1 MNPARLSSV
10 PAFKINIARRYLQA
24 GEVIAYPTEAV
35 YGLGCDP
42 LNETAVMKLLALK
55 HRPVEKGLILIAA
68 NLGQLEPYIE
78 LNPVLYERFQQAGDD
93 PVTWVVPVKAW
104 VPFWLTGEHASL
116 AVRVTRHPVARR
128 LCEVF
133 GGPLV
138 STSANPA
145 GKPSV
150 KDIKKLRKYFT
161 GPEFYIVPGA
171 LGGLAKETAIIDAVT
186 GERLR

>member
-1 MNPARLSSV
+1 MNPDRISSV
-10 PAFKINIARRYLQA
+10 PAFKINIANRYLQA
-24 GEVIAYPTEAV
+24 GEIIAYPTEAV

-42 LNETAVMKLLALK
+42 LNETAVMMLLALK
-55 HRPVEKGLILIAA
+55 HRPVQKGLILIAA
-68 NLGQLEPYIE
+68 NLEQLEPYIE
-78 LNPVLYERFQQAGDD
+78 LNPVVYERFQQSGDN
-93 PVTWVVPVKAW
+93 PVTWVVPAKAW
-104 VPFWLTGEHASL
+104 VPFWLTGDHASL
-116 AVRVTRHPVARR
+116 AVRITRHPIARQ

-150 KDIKKLRKYFT
+150 KDLKKLRKYF
-161 GPEFYIVPGA
+161 PRPAFYIIPGA
-171 LGGLAKETAIIDAVT
+171 LGGLTKETTIINAET

>member
-1 MNPARLSSV
+1 MKPANLAIV
-10 PAFKINIARRYLQA
+10 PAFKINLANRYLRA
-24 GEVIAYPTEAV
+24 GELIAYPTEAV

-42 LNETAVMKLLALK
+42 VNEAAVMKLLALK
-55 HRPVEKGLILIAA
+55 HRPIEKGLILIAA
-68 NLGQLEPYIE
+68 NSAQLEPYLE
-78 LNPVLYERFQQAGDD
+78 LDPVLQAYLQQTDGH
-93 PVTWVVPVKAW
+93 PVTWVMPAKTW
-104 VPFWLTGEHASL
+104 VPFWLTGEHNSL

-150 KDIKKLRKYFT
+150 KDLRKLRKYFP
-161 GPEFYIVPGA
+161 GPEFYMLPGA
-171 LGGLAKETAIIDAVT
+171 LGGLVKETTIINALT